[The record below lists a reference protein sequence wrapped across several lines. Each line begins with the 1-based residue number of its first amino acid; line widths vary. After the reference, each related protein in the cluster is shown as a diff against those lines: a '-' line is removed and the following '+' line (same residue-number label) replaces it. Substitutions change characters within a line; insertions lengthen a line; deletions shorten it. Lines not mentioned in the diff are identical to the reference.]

1 MSLTF
6 PEFLLG
12 PDFDVS
18 EGALLR
24 EFDTVAGTED
34 KAFEEEC
41 SGCSL
46 GSLQTKT
53 RVREGKKLWRQ
64 ERTLLAIC
72 LKLITF
78 SPSSSS
84 SAG

>member
-1 MSLTF
+1 MTF

-46 GSLQTKT
+46 GSLKTKMN
-53 RVREGKKLWRQ
+53 VR
-64 ERTLLAIC
+64 IN
-72 LKLITF
+72 
-78 SPSSSS
+78 
-84 SAG
+84 